1 MVRISRVSRSGDKV
15 ILKSS
20 TGYGIFSLDSSEVVS
35 GEFSSLVA
43 SGSWRRPSKGDAEAF
58 VNLLEIADGAIVA
71 STAPPE
77 KRPRMYRAPKSVRE
91 EISLALKEYSAIIS
105 DSDREIAKRISQGP
119 VVKDDIEWMYTFFSQ
134 IDKAEKL
141 RGGKYG
147 RRWAEKVC
155 AVKDPLTAS
164 VAPFDDND
172 MFYYGISN
180 VEDSAHVQHLLAVDP
195 KTNELYDWMNGKFV
209 LAFGETISDVEEP
222 YILPL
227 DGETASKLA
236 TWINFGGI
244 DELNGFDPYNANYE
258 ERNLFELAA
267 SEIDFEELDR
277 VAAVVADAIGYS
289 EAERSV
295 NAKRQNRGPGGKFGG
310 GGGSGSNPPG
320 QTLTAF
326 NKARL
331 PYELPTVENI
341 AERINEWLSET
352 VVNEKEEPVVA
363 AAATTAEAMYF
374 AIVDEVDKTA
384 VMDAVAIRKS
394 PENVPEAYTREAG
407 QWVKNDDML
416 ANLRGS
422 TPPVVVE
429 LDNTDTVK
437 TVLTQIDEHDGEDT
451 GEVADDVSSSEQIKA
466 LSVGFEMADG
476 SFSIKSLSDLEDT
489 LTVFSFVEPT
499 QDEINHVRK
508 RASALNRVDL
518 LPTEWRTVT
527 MQQRGITAATQS
539 PLMGEYGEILAAG
552 VPGVAD
558 TPGDFAAA
566 KRLQN
571 YWTRGRGA
579 AKWRPGTPGDMTR
592 LHRHLAKYVGTGR
605 AWGLAQR
612 YIQSLFGVSNTTHDK
627 ATGQYKPRRRKR

>member
-43 SGSWRRPSKGDAEAF
+43 SGSWRRPFEGDAEAF
-58 VNLLEIADGAIVA
+58 ANLLEVADGAIVA
-71 STAPPE
+71 SAPVQE
-77 KRPRMYRAPKSVRE
+77 NRPRKYRAPKAVRE
-91 EISLALKEYSAIIS
+91 EISLALKEFSAIIS

-119 VVKDDIEWMYTFFSQ
+119 VEKDDIEWMYTFFSQ

-155 AVKDPLTAS
+155 AVKDPLTAA
-164 VAPFDDND
+164 VPPFADDD

-180 VEDSAHVQHLLAVDP
+180 NEDATHIQHLLAVDP
-195 KTNELYDWMNGKFV
+195 KTNELYDWLDGQFT
-209 LAFGETISDVEEP
+209 LAFGETIADVEEP

-227 DGETASKLA
+227 DGETAAKLA
-236 TWINFGGI
+236 TWINFGSV
-244 DELNGFDPYNANYE
+244 DELQGFDPYNSNFE

-267 SEIDFEELDR
+267 SEIDFEALDR
-277 VAAVVADAIGYS
+277 TAAIIADGTGYS
-289 EAERSV
+289 APERSV

-310 GGGSGSNPPG
+310 GGGGTGANPPSK
-320 QTLTAF
+320 TLTAF

-331 PYELPTVENI
+331 PYELPLVANVGD
-341 AERINEWLSET
+341 RINEWLGEA
-352 VVNEKEEPVVA
+352 VVA
-363 AAATTAEAMYF
+363 AAATTTEAMYF

-394 PENVPEAYTREAG
+394 PDNVPEAYTRKAG
-407 QWVKNDDML
+407 EWVKDDDML

-422 TPPVVVE
+422 TPPPVVE
-429 LDNTDTVK
+429 IDDTETVK
-437 TVLTQIDEHDGEDT
+437 TVLAQIDEHDGT
-451 GEVADDVSSSEQIKA
+451 GEEVADDVSSSEQIQA
-466 LSVGFEMADG
+466 LSVGFELPDG
-476 SFSIKSLSDLEDT
+476 SFSIKTLSDLEDT
-489 LTVFSFVEPT
+489 LTVFSFLEPT
-499 QDEINHVRK
+499 SEEINHVRK
-508 RASALNRVDL
+508 RAAALNRLDL
-518 LPTEWRTVT
+518 IPSEWRTIS
-527 MQQRGITAATQS
+527 MAQRGITAAAQS

-566 KRLQN
+566 MRLQN

-579 AKWRPGTPGDMTR
+579 AKIRWGTPGDLTR
-592 LHRHLAKYVGTGR
+592 AHRHLAKYVGDGR
-605 AWGLAQR
+605 AWGLAQN
-612 YIQSLFGVSNTTHDK
+612 YHKSLFSVPNITHDK
-627 ATGQYKPRRRKR
+627 ATGQYRSRRGKR

>member
-58 VNLLEIADGAIVA
+58 DKLVQIADGAIVA
-71 STAPPE
+71 STAPVPE

-91 EISLALKEYSAIIS
+91 EISQALKEFSAIIS

-180 VEDSAHVQHLLAVDP
+180 IEDSTRVQHLLAVDP
-195 KTNELYDWMNGKFV
+195 KTNELYDWTDGKFV

-227 DGETASKLA
+227 DGETAAKLA
-236 TWINFGGI
+236 SWINFSNVS
-244 DELNGFDPYNANYE
+244 DFAGFDPYNANYE

-267 SEIDFEELDR
+267 SELDFEELDR
-277 VAAVVADAIGYS
+277 VASIVADATGYS

-295 NAKRQNRGPGGKFGG
+295 AAKRQRRGPGGKFGG
-310 GGGSGSNPPG
+310 SGGSGSNPPG
-320 QTLTAF
+320 QSLTAF

-331 PYELPTVENI
+331 PYELPTVENV
-341 AERINEWLSET
+341 ADRINEWLGQSVIDSEEDSIT
-352 VVNEKEEPVVA
+352 A
-363 AAATTAEAMYF
+363 AAATTSEAMYF

-394 PENVPEAYTREAG
+394 PDNTPEAYLRKGGE
-407 QWVKNDDML
+407 WVKDDDML

-429 LDNTDTVK
+429 IDDTETVK
-437 TVLTQIDEHDGEDT
+437 TVLAQIDEHDGEDT
-451 GEVADDVSSSEQIKA
+451 GEIADDVSTSEQINA

-476 SFSIKSLSDLEDT
+476 SFSIKNLSDLEDT
-489 LTVFSFVEPT
+489 LTVFSFLEPT
-499 QDEINHVRK
+499 QDEITHVRK
-508 RASALNRVDL
+508 RALALNRVDL
-518 LPTEWRTVT
+518 LPSEWRTVT
-527 MQQRGITAATQS
+527 TQQRGITAAAQS

-558 TPGDFAAA
+558 TPSDFAAA
-566 KRLQN
+566 ARLKN
-571 YWTRGRGA
+571 YWTQGRGA
-579 AKWRPGTPGDMTR
+579 AKIRWGTPGDLTR
-592 LHRHLAKYVGTGR
+592 AHRHLAKYVGVNR
-605 AWGLAQR
+605 AWGLAQN
-612 YIQSLFGVSNTTHDK
+612 YHKSLFNVSNTTHDK
-627 ATGQYKPRRRKR
+627 ATGQYKSRRKH

>member
-35 GEFSSLVA
+35 GEFTSLVA
-43 SGSWRRPSKGDAEAF
+43 AGSWRRPSKGDAEAF
-58 VNLLEIADGAIVA
+58 AHLLQIADGAIVA
-71 STAPPE
+71 STAAPKE
-77 KRPRMYRAPKSVRE
+77 RPRMYRAPKSVRE
-91 EISLALKEYSAIIS
+91 EISLALKEFSAIIS

-119 VVKDDIEWMYTFFSQ
+119 VVKDDIEWMHTFFSQ

-164 VAPFDDND
+164 VAAFDDTD
-172 MFYYGISN
+172 LFYYGISN
-180 VEDSAHVQHLLAVDP
+180 VEDSAHVQGLLAVDP
-195 KTNELYDWMNGKFV
+195 KTNELYDWTDGQFV
-209 LAFGETISDVEEP
+209 LAFAETIADVEEP

-227 DGETASKLA
+227 DGETAAKLA
-236 TWINFGGI
+236 SWINYSTA
-244 DELNGFDPYNANYE
+244 DEMQGFDPYNSNYE

-267 SEIDFEELDR
+267 SEIDFEELNR
-277 VAAVVADAIGYS
+277 IAAVVADATGYS

-295 NAKRQNRGPGGKFGG
+295 NAKRQNRGAGGKFGG
-310 GGGSGSNPPG
+310 GGAGGGANPPG
-320 QTLTAF
+320 KSLTAF

-331 PYELPTVENI
+331 PHELPIVENV
-341 AERINEWLSET
+341 AERINEWLGEAVT
-352 VVNEKEEPVVA
+352 A
-363 AAATTAEAMYF
+363 AAATTSDAMYF
-374 AIVDEVDKTA
+374 AVVDEVDKTA
-384 VMDAVAIRKS
+384 VMDAIAIRKS
-394 PENVPEAYTREAG
+394 PENIPEAYTRELG
-407 QWVKNDDML
+407 EWVKNDDML

-429 LDNTDTVK
+429 LDDTETVK
-437 TVLTQIDEHDGEDT
+437 TVLAQIDEHDGTSE
-451 GEVADDVSSSEQIKA
+451 EVADDVSSSEQIKA

-476 SFSIKSLSDLEDT
+476 SFSIKSVSDLDDT

-499 QDEINHVRK
+499 SDEIAHVRK
-508 RASALNRVDL
+508 RAAALNRLDK
-518 LPTEWRTVT
+518 LPSSWRNLTV
-527 MQQRGITAATQS
+527 QQRGITAAAQS

-566 KRLQN
+566 RRLQN
-571 YWTRGRGA
+571 YWTRGKGA
-579 AKWRPGTPGDMTR
+579 LKIRWGTPGDLTR
-592 LHRHLAKYVGTGR
+592 AHAHLAKYVGTGQ
-605 AWGLAQR
+605 AWGLAQN
-612 YIQSLFGVSNTTHDK
+612 YHKSLMGVSNTTHDR